1 MAANNVKEYIAEL
14 KSVILQ
20 LETDNAILRIQVEN
34 EKRRRDALMRK
45 YNELI
50 NANSNKAIDR

>member
-1 MAANNVKEYIAEL
+1 MPANNVKEYIEEL

-45 YNELI
+45 YNELV
-50 NANSNKAIDR
+50 NGDSNKAIDR

>member
-1 MAANNVKEYIAEL
+1 MAANNVKEYISEL

-34 EKRRRDALMRK
+34 EKRKRDALLREYNKLIKGDRK
-45 YNELI
+45 N
-50 NANSNKAIDR
+50 D

>member
-1 MAANNVKEYIAEL
+1 MPANNVKEYIEEL

-45 YNELI
+45 YNELV
-50 NANSNKAIDR
+50 NGDSNKTIDR

>member
-20 LETDNAILRIQVEN
+20 LETDNAILRIQIEN

-50 NANSNKAIDR
+50 NDNSNKAIDR

>member
-1 MAANNVKEYIAEL
+1 MAANNIKEYIEEL

-50 NANSNKAIDR
+50 KGGKND

>member
-1 MAANNVKEYIAEL
+1 MPANNVKEYIEEL

-20 LETDNAILRIQVEN
+20 LETDNAILRIQIEN

-45 YNELI
+45 YNELVKGDK
-50 NANSNKAIDR
+50 ND

>member
-1 MAANNVKEYIAEL
+1 MAANNIKEYIAEL

-50 NANSNKAIDR
+50 NVNSNKDIDR